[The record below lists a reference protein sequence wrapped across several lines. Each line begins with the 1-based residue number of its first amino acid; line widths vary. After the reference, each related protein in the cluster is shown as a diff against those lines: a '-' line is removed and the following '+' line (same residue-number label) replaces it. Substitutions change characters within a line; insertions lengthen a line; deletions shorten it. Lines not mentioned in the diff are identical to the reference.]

1 MRALIQKV
9 KRASVSINNIVVS
22 EIGQGLLVFV
32 GITHGDTV
40 KDMEYIA
47 DKTVGLRIFEDN
59 EGKMNLSLEDV
70 KGEILVVSQFTL
82 YGDVRRGKR
91 PSFTESAGGDF
102 AENMYLNFIEEIKN
116 RGFDVKTGEFGAD
129 MQVELIND
137 GPVTIQIDSNKV
149 Y

>member
-9 KRASVSINNIVVS
+9 KRASVKIDNEIVS
-22 EIGQGLLVFV
+22 EIEAGLLVFL

-47 DKTVGLRIFEDN
+47 DKTVGLRIFEDD
-59 EGKMNLSLEDV
+59 EGKMNLSLSDV
-70 KGEILVVSQFTL
+70 GGEILVVSQFTL

-91 PSFTESAGGDF
+91 PSFTESAGGEF
-102 AENMYLNFIEEIKN
+102 AENMYLNFVKEIKKS
-116 RGFDVKTGEFGAD
+116 GFDVKTGEFGAD